1 LTQILCKLVVFFQS
15 STNRKYVVAATFN
28 LKIGDSVVVKPGV
41 KDPDLGINIEGW
53 QGRIV
58 EIEKKDKIVGIAWD
72 SMTLKNMPDWVIE
85 KCEVEG
91 LDWRQMSL
99 GITEVELAEPRDTTN
114 VVEKVIDKLES
125 KHAWD
130 HLGEEGK
137 RIQAVLAGVDPN
149 DEWAAVKAWEKHLR
163 EVLQFPFDAE
173 VSEYQE
179 RGPLQSGDK
188 VSVKGITT
196 MEDLYGVIVE
206 GRFGRKKY
214 HFPLCDLKPI
224 DKKQPNYQAVDDFA
238 VWFANR

>member
-1 LTQILCKLVVFFQS
+1 M
-15 STNRKYVVAATFN
+15 ATTVN
-28 LKIGDSVVVKPGV
+28 LKIGDSVVVKSGV
-41 KDPDLGINIEGW
+41 KDPDLGIDIEGW

-58 EIEKKDKIVGIAWD
+58 EIEKKDGSIGIAWD
-72 SMTLKNMPDWVIE
+72 SITLKSMSDWIIE
-85 KCEVEG
+85 KCEVDG

-99 GITEVELAEPRDTTN
+99 ETTEVELATSRDTTKAI
-114 VVEKVIDKLES
+114 EKMIEKLES

-137 RIQAVLAGVDPN
+137 RIQAVLAGVDPD
-149 DEWAAVKAWEKHLR
+149 DEWAAVEAWEKHLR
-163 EVLQFPFDAE
+163 KVLQFPFDAE
-173 VSEYQE
+173 VYEYQE

-196 MEDLYGVIVE
+196 IEDLYGVIVE
-206 GRFGRKKY
+206 VRFGRKKY
-214 HFPLCDLKPI
+214 HFPLCDLKPV